1 MLGVTVVSKIE
12 FGGGASMEAS
22 TESLPIFHQ
31 FFDCPSTS
39 TSTSAEHPLWAIRTR
54 GCCLPIS
61 RQFPSCLFIRQT
73 TTTTTFLHH
82 NHLPQIP
89 HMTATSHDTSTS
101 CRITAAGI
109 AYDDK
114 HDKFAVVC
122 QPSPP
127 PTTQP
132 CHPERALGPIAAH
145 KFSVANCTSPFRLS
159 FVRTSS
165 PPPCNSLLVGLDD
178 SPF

>member
-1 MLGVTVVSKIE
+1 
-12 FGGGASMEAS
+12 MEAS

-39 TSTSAEHPLWAIRTR
+39 TSADIPFWAIRTR
-54 GCCLPIS
+54 GCCLS

-73 TTTTTFLHH
+73 TTTTTFHLHH
-82 NHLPQIP
+82 LLLQIP
-89 HMTATSHDTSTS
+89 HMTATSHDTSMTR
-101 CRITAAGI
+101 RITAAGI

-114 HDKFAVVC
+114 HDEFTGMC

-132 CHPERALGPIAAH
+132 CHSERALGPIAAH